1 MLEFFTQVIDSGFCV
16 DENLAAFVEF
26 VVRLVAATLFV
37 LQVSLEFFEQTLA
50 AKRRKRPQFTR
61 HFNNL
66 IPIYYMYI
74 AIYVSKSDLCREYNE
89 P

>member
-1 MLEFFTQVIDSGFCV
+1 MLEFFTEVIDPGFCV

-26 VVRLVAATLFV
+26 VVRLVAAPLLV

-50 AKRRKRPQFTR
+50 TKKRKRRQFTR

-74 AIYVSKSDLCREYNE
+74 AIYVSKLIYTQK
-89 P
+89 